1 MAIED
6 LVSSHGLMEH
16 LVDATCALV
25 DAARAALTAA
35 DIAVA
40 DAAARGEGD
49 GVGCDGLCDDDD
61 RTMLAAAAHDAALAT
76 LAEGPWQYH
85 DVLHEHLA
93 ALAFTAQNAVS
104 YFDAGLAQR
113 LWDALIA
120 APPAKEDT
128 LPATQAWRAW
138 R

>member
-49 GVGCDGLCDDDD
+49 GVGCD
-61 RTMLAAAAHDAALAT
+61 
-76 LAEGPWQYH
+76 
-85 DVLHEHLA
+85 
-93 ALAFTAQNAVS
+93 
-104 YFDAGLAQR
+104 
-113 LWDALIA
+113 
-120 APPAKEDT
+120 
-128 LPATQAWRAW
+128 
-138 R
+138 